1 MPELWAVLC
10 DVVGVV
16 VVLEITAPLELVTVV
31 VTAPS
36 AAVVTVVVSPD
47 EEVVVAVVVDDTPET
62 AEDRLEAEDV
72 LLVLAG
78 AEPELA
84 AEFNAASALEIPLI
98 PLMDI
103 A

>member
-1 MPELWAVLC
+1 MFC
-10 DVVGVV
+10 DVVAMV
-16 VVLEITAPLELVTVV
+16 VVLETTAPLEFVTVV
-31 VTAPS
+31 VVAPS

-47 EEVVVAVVVDDTPET
+47 EEVVVVVVVEDTPAT
-62 AEDRLEAEDV
+62 AEDKLEAAAV

-84 AEFNAASALEIPLI
+84 TEFNAASALETPLI

>member
-1 MPELWAVLC
+1 MLC
-10 DVVGVV
+10 DAAGVV

-47 EEVVVAVVVDDTPET
+47 EEDVVVVVVPVEDTLET
-62 AEDRLEAEDV
+62 AEAKLETAGA
-72 LLVLAG
+72 LLMPTE
-78 AEPELA
+78 AEPEPA
-84 AEFNAASALEIPLI
+84 AEFNAASALETPLTPLI
-98 PLMDI
+98 DI

>member
-1 MPELWAVLC
+1 VPELWAVLC
-10 DVVGVV
+10 DVVGEV